1 LKRLGDKI
9 LQGYSLLVFAFL
21 YIPIFSMIVFSF
33 NDSRLTA
40 TWRGFTLK
48 WYVSLIGNE
57 TLWGAFY
64 NTITVAVIVTVASA
78 ILGTVTALAMSR
90 YKFRGKNAFD
100 AYLYIPIVIPEITE
114 ALSLL
119 LLYVWGGVPLGLTTI
134 ILGHLT
140 FAIPFAALVIRS
152 RMAGF
157 DRSVEEAAQSM
168 GANEIQTFF
177 RITLP
182 IISTGVIAGALLAFT
197 QSYDDFIKTAFTRG
211 PGVDMLPTTI
221 YNLARRGGASP
232 ELNALATV
240 ALSVSIVM
248 AILWQKFST
257 SKS

>member
-1 LKRLGDKI
+1 MRKFWDKI
-9 LQGYSLLVFAFL
+9 LKGYSIFVFAFL
-21 YIPIFSMIVFSF
+21 YLPIFSMIVFSF

-40 TWRGFTLK
+40 VWRGFTLR
-48 WYVSLIGNE
+48 WYASLLTSE
-57 TLWGAFY
+57 VWGAFY
-64 NTITVAVIVTVASA
+64 NTIFVAVIVTVVSV
-78 ILGTVTALAMSR
+78 ILGTTTALAMSR
-90 YKFRGKNAFD
+90 YKFKGKSTFD
-100 AYLYIPIVIPEITE
+100 GYLYIPIIVPEITE

-119 LLYVWGGVPLGLTTI
+119 LLYVWAGVPLGLMTVV
-134 ILGHLT
+134 LGHLT

-177 RITLP
+177 RVTLP
-182 IISTGVIAGALLAFT
+182 IISTGVVAGALLAFT

-221 YNLARRGGASP
+221 YNLARRGGVSP

-248 AILWQKFST
+248 AILWQKFS
-257 SKS
+257 SGK

>member
-1 LKRLGDKI
+1 LKKLGDKV
-9 LQGYSLLVFAFL
+9 LKGYSAIVLAFL
-21 YIPIFSMIVFSF
+21 YVPILAMIVFSF

-40 TWRGFTLK
+40 VWRGVTIR
-48 WYVSLIGNE
+48 WYTALLSDSSI
-57 TLWGAFY
+57 WGAFY
-64 NTITVAVIVTVASA
+64 NTMLVAVLVTILSA
-78 ILGTVTALAMSR
+78 ILGTLTALAMSR
-90 YKFRGKNAFD
+90 YKFRGKSAFD
-100 AYLYIPIVIPEITE
+100 AYLYIPIIIPEITE

-119 LLYVWGGVPLGLTTI
+119 LLYIWAGVPLGLPTI

-168 GANEIQTFF
+168 GANEVQTFF

-248 AILWQKFST
+248 AILWQKLT
-257 SKS
+257 TRK

>member
-1 LKRLGDKI
+1 MKKLGDKV
-9 LQGYSLLVFAFL
+9 LKGYSALVLAFL
-21 YIPIFSMIVFSF
+21 YVPILAMIVFSF

-40 TWRGFTLK
+40 VWRGVTMR
-48 WYVSLIGNE
+48 WYTALLSDSSI
-57 TLWGAFY
+57 WGAFY
-64 NTITVAVIVTVASA
+64 NTMLVAVLVTVLSA
-78 ILGTVTALAMSR
+78 ILGTLTALAMSR
-90 YKFRGKNAFD
+90 YKFKGKSAFD
-100 AYLYIPIVIPEITE
+100 AYLYIPIIIPEITE

-119 LLYVWGGVPLGLTTI
+119 LLYIWAGVPLGLPTI

-168 GANEIQTFF
+168 GANEVQTFF

-248 AILWQKFST
+248 AILWQRFTT
-257 SKS
+257 SK

>member
-1 LKRLGDKI
+1 MKKLGDKV
-9 LQGYSLLVFAFL
+9 LKGYSALVLAFL
-21 YIPIFSMIVFSF
+21 YVPILAMIVFSF

-40 TWRGFTLK
+40 VWRGVTIR
-48 WYVSLIGNE
+48 WYTALLGDSAI
-57 TLWGAFY
+57 WGAFY
-64 NTITVAVIVTVASA
+64 NTMLVAVLVTVLSA
-78 ILGTVTALAMSR
+78 ILGTLTALAMSR
-90 YKFRGKNAFD
+90 YKFKGKNAFD
-100 AYLYIPIVIPEITE
+100 AYLYIPIIIPEITE

-119 LLYVWGGVPLGLTTI
+119 LLYIWAGVPLGLPTI

-168 GANEIQTFF
+168 GANEVQTFF

-248 AILWQKFST
+248 AILWQRFTTRK
-257 SKS
+257 

>member
-1 LKRLGDKI
+1 LKKFGDRVLK
-9 LQGYSLLVFAFL
+9 GYSFFVLGFL
-21 YIPIFSMIVFSF
+21 YVPIFAMIVFSF

-40 TWRGFTLK
+40 VWRGFTLR
-48 WYVSLIGNE
+48 WYSSLLGSAI
-57 TLWGAFY
+57 WGAFY
-64 NTITVAVIVTVASA
+64 NTIFVAVVVTVLSA
-78 ILGTVTALAMSR
+78 ALGTATALAMSR
-90 YKFRGKNAFD
+90 YKFRGKSAFD
-100 AYLYIPIVIPEITE
+100 AYLYIPIIIPEITE

-119 LLYVWGGVPLGLTTI
+119 LLYVWAGVPLGLLTI

-168 GANEIQTFF
+168 GANEVQTFF

-248 AILWQKFST
+248 AILWQKFT
-257 SKS
+257 VRK

>member
-1 LKRLGDKI
+1 LKKLGDKV
-9 LQGYSLLVFAFL
+9 LKGYSALVLAFL
-21 YIPIFSMIVFSF
+21 YVPILAMIVFSF

-40 TWRGFTLK
+40 VWRGVTIR
-48 WYVSLIGNE
+48 WYTALLSDSSI
-57 TLWGAFY
+57 WGAFY
-64 NTITVAVIVTVASA
+64 NTMLVAVLVTVLSA
-78 ILGTVTALAMSR
+78 ILGTLTALAMSR
-90 YKFRGKNAFD
+90 YKFKGKSAFD
-100 AYLYIPIVIPEITE
+100 AYLYIPIIIPEITE

-119 LLYVWGGVPLGLTTI
+119 LLYIWAGVPLGLPTI

-168 GANEIQTFF
+168 GANEVQTFF

-248 AILWQKFST
+248 AILWQRFTTRK
-257 SKS
+257 

>member
-1 LKRLGDKI
+1 LKKLGDKV
-9 LQGYSLLVFAFL
+9 LKGYSALVLAFL
-21 YIPIFSMIVFSF
+21 YVPILTMIVFSF

-40 TWRGFTLK
+40 VWRGVTIR
-48 WYVSLIGNE
+48 WYTALLGDSAI
-57 TLWGAFY
+57 WGAFY
-64 NTITVAVIVTVASA
+64 NTMLVAVLVTVLSA
-78 ILGTVTALAMSR
+78 ILGTLTALAMSR
-90 YKFRGKNAFD
+90 YKFKGKNAFD
-100 AYLYIPIVIPEITE
+100 AYLYIPIIIPEITE

-119 LLYVWGGVPLGLTTI
+119 LLYIWAGVPLGLPTI

-168 GANEIQTFF
+168 GANEVQTFF

-248 AILWQKFST
+248 AILWQRFTTRK
-257 SKS
+257 

>member
-1 LKRLGDKI
+1 MKKLGDKV
-9 LQGYSLLVFAFL
+9 LKGYSALVLAFL
-21 YIPIFSMIVFSF
+21 YVPILAMIVFSF

-40 TWRGFTLK
+40 VWRGVTIR
-48 WYVSLIGNE
+48 WYTALLSDSAI
-57 TLWGAFY
+57 WGAFY
-64 NTITVAVIVTVASA
+64 NTMLVAVLVTVLSA
-78 ILGTVTALAMSR
+78 ILGTLTALAMSR
-90 YKFRGKNAFD
+90 YKFRGKSAFD
-100 AYLYIPIVIPEITE
+100 AYLYIPIIIPEITE

-119 LLYVWGGVPLGLTTI
+119 LLYIWAGVPLGLPTI

-168 GANEIQTFF
+168 GANEVQTFF

-248 AILWQKFST
+248 AILWAA
-257 SKS
+257 

>member
-1 LKRLGDKI
+1 MKKLGDKV
-9 LQGYSLLVFAFL
+9 LKGYSAIVLAFL
-21 YIPIFSMIVFSF
+21 YVPILAMIVFSF

-40 TWRGFTLK
+40 VWRGVTIR
-48 WYVSLIGNE
+48 WYTALLSDSSI
-57 TLWGAFY
+57 WGAFY
-64 NTITVAVIVTVASA
+64 NTMLVAVLVTILSA
-78 ILGTVTALAMSR
+78 ILGTLTALAMSR
-90 YKFRGKNAFD
+90 YKFRGKSAFD
-100 AYLYIPIVIPEITE
+100 AYLYIPIIIPEITE

-119 LLYVWGGVPLGLTTI
+119 LLYIWAGVPLGLPTI

-168 GANEIQTFF
+168 GANEVQTFF

-248 AILWQKFST
+248 AILWQKLT
-257 SKS
+257 TRK

>member
-1 LKRLGDKI
+1 MKKLGDKV
-9 LQGYSLLVFAFL
+9 LKGYSALVLAFL
-21 YIPIFSMIVFSF
+21 YVPILAMIVFSF

-40 TWRGFTLK
+40 VWRGVTIR
-48 WYVSLIGNE
+48 WYTALLGDSAI
-57 TLWGAFY
+57 WGAFY
-64 NTITVAVIVTVASA
+64 NTMLVAVLVTVLSA
-78 ILGTVTALAMSR
+78 ILGTLTALAMSR
-90 YKFRGKNAFD
+90 YKFKGKNAFD
-100 AYLYIPIVIPEITE
+100 AYLYIPIIIPEITE

-119 LLYVWGGVPLGLTTI
+119 LLYIWAGVPLGLPTI

-168 GANEIQTFF
+168 GANEVQTFF

-248 AILWQKFST
+248 AILWQRFTT
-257 SKS
+257 SK

>member
-1 LKRLGDKI
+1 MKKLGDKV
-9 LQGYSLLVFAFL
+9 LKGYSALVLAFL
-21 YIPIFSMIVFSF
+21 YVPILAMIVFSF

-40 TWRGFTLK
+40 VWRGVTIR
-48 WYVSLIGNE
+48 WYTALLGDSAI
-57 TLWGAFY
+57 WGAFY
-64 NTITVAVIVTVASA
+64 NTMLVAVLVTVLSA
-78 ILGTVTALAMSR
+78 ILGTLTALAMSR
-90 YKFRGKNAFD
+90 YKFKGKNAFD
-100 AYLYIPIVIPEITE
+100 AYLYIPIIIPEITE

-119 LLYVWGGVPLGLTTI
+119 LLYIWAGVPLGLPTI

-168 GANEIQTFF
+168 GANEVQTFF

-240 ALSVSIVM
+240 ALSVSILM
-248 AILWQKFST
+248 AIMWQRFTTRK
-257 SKS
+257 

>member
-1 LKRLGDKI
+1 MRRLWDRFLK
-9 LQGYSLLVFAFL
+9 GYSFLVLAFL
-21 YIPIFSMIVFSF
+21 YIPILSMIVFSF

-40 TWRGFTLK
+40 VWRGFTLK
-48 WYVSLIGNE
+48 WYVSLMNSSE
-57 TLWGAFY
+57 LWGAFY
-64 NTITVAVIVTVASA
+64 NTIVVALVVTVLS
-78 ILGTVTALAMSR
+78 IMLGTATALAMSR

-119 LLYVWGGVPLGLTTI
+119 LLYVWAGVPLGLLTI
-134 ILGHLT
+134 VLGHLT

-157 DRSVEEAAQSM
+157 DRSVEEAAQSL

-177 RITLP
+177 RVTLP

-232 ELNALATV
+232 ELNALATI
-240 ALSVSIVM
+240 ALSISIVM

-257 SKS
+257 SK

>member
-1 LKRLGDKI
+1 MRRLWDRVLKS
-9 LQGYSLLVFAFL
+9 YSFLVLAFL

-40 TWRGFTLK
+40 VWRGFTLR
-48 WYVSLIGNE
+48 WYVSLMSGSE
-57 TLWGAFY
+57 VWGAFY
-64 NTITVAVIVTVASA
+64 NTIIVAVLVTLVS
-78 ILGTVTALAMSR
+78 IMLGTATALAMSR
-90 YKFRGKNAFD
+90 YRFRGKNAFD
-100 AYLYIPIVIPEITE
+100 AYLYIPIIIPEITE

-119 LLYVWGGVPLGLTTI
+119 LLYVWAGVPLGLLTVV
-134 ILGHLT
+134 LGHLT

-152 RMAGF
+152 RMVGF

-177 RITLP
+177 RVTLP

-211 PGVDMLPTTI
+211 PGVNMLPTTI
-221 YNLARRGGASP
+221 YNLARRGGVSP
-232 ELNALATV
+232 ELNAVATI
-240 ALSVSIVM
+240 ALSISIVM

-257 SKS
+257 RK

>member
-1 LKRLGDKI
+1 MRKLGNKI
-9 LQGYSLLVFAFL
+9 LAAYSFFVLAFL

-40 TWRGFTLK
+40 VWRGFTLK
-48 WYVSLIGNE
+48 WYIALVNGSE
-57 TLWGAFY
+57 LWGAFY
-64 NTITVAVIVTVASA
+64 NTILVAVIVTLMSIA
-78 ILGTVTALAMSR
+78 LGTAAAMAMTR
-90 YKFRGKNAFD
+90 YRFRGKGAFD
-100 AYLYIPIVIPEITE
+100 AYLYIPIIIPEITE

-119 LLYVWGGVPLGLTTI
+119 LLYVWAGVPLGLTTI

-152 RMAGF
+152 RMVGF

-177 RITLP
+177 RVTLP
-182 IISTGVIAGALLAFT
+182 IISTGVIAGGLLAFT

-232 ELNALATV
+232 QLNALATV
-240 ALSVSIVM
+240 ALSISIVM

-257 SKS
+257 RK

>member
-1 LKRLGDKI
+1 MKRLGDKV
-9 LQGYSLLVFAFL
+9 LKGYSFLVLAFL

-33 NDSRLTA
+33 NDSHLTA
-40 TWRGFTLK
+40 VWRGFTLK
-48 WYVSLIGNE
+48 WYFSLMNNE
-57 TLWGAFY
+57 ALWGAFY
-64 NTITVAVIVTVASA
+64 NTIVVAVIVTIASVM
-78 ILGTVTALAMSR
+78 LGAATALAMSR
-90 YKFRGKNAFD
+90 YKFKGKSAFD
-100 AYLYIPIVIPEITE
+100 AYLYIPIIIPEITE

-119 LLYVWGGVPLGLTTI
+119 LLYVWAGIPLGLFTI

-152 RMAGF
+152 RMVGY
-157 DRSVEEAAQSM
+157 DRSVEEAAMSM

-177 RITLP
+177 RVTLP
-182 IISTGVIAGALLAFT
+182 IISTGVIAGGLLAFT

-232 ELNALATV
+232 ELNALAVV

-257 SKS
+257 RQ

>member
-1 LKRLGDKI
+1 MKKLGDKV
-9 LQGYSLLVFAFL
+9 LKGYSALVLAFL
-21 YIPIFSMIVFSF
+21 YVPILAMIVFSF

-40 TWRGFTLK
+40 VWRGVTIR
-48 WYVSLIGNE
+48 WYTALLGDSAI
-57 TLWGAFY
+57 WGAFY
-64 NTITVAVIVTVASA
+64 NTMLVAVLVTVLSA
-78 ILGTVTALAMSR
+78 ILGTLTALAMSR
-90 YKFRGKNAFD
+90 YKFKGKNAFD
-100 AYLYIPIVIPEITE
+100 AYLYIPIIIPEITE

-119 LLYVWGGVPLGLTTI
+119 LLYIWAGVPLGLPTI

-168 GANEIQTFF
+168 GANEVQTFF

-240 ALSVSIVM
+240 ALSISILM
-248 AILWQKFST
+248 AIMWQRFTTRK
-257 SKS
+257 

>member
-1 LKRLGDKI
+1 MKKLGDKV
-9 LQGYSLLVFAFL
+9 LKGYSALVLAFL
-21 YIPIFSMIVFSF
+21 YVPILAMIVFSF

-40 TWRGFTLK
+40 VWRGVTMR
-48 WYVSLIGNE
+48 WYTALLSDSSI
-57 TLWGAFY
+57 WGAFY
-64 NTITVAVIVTVASA
+64 NTMLVAVLVTVLSA
-78 ILGTVTALAMSR
+78 ILGTLTALAMSR
-90 YKFRGKNAFD
+90 YKFKGKSAFD
-100 AYLYIPIVIPEITE
+100 AYLYIPIIIPEITE

-119 LLYVWGGVPLGLTTI
+119 LLYIWAGVPLGLPTI

-168 GANEIQTFF
+168 GANEVQTFF

-248 AILWQKFST
+248 AILWQRFTTRK
-257 SKS
+257 

>member
-1 LKRLGDKI
+1 MKKFGDKV
-9 LQGYSLLVFAFL
+9 LKGYSAFVLAFL
-21 YIPIFSMIVFSF
+21 YLPIFAMIVFSF

-40 TWRGFTLK
+40 VWRGFTLS
-48 WYVSLIGNE
+48 WYTALLSDVAI
-57 TLWGAFY
+57 WGAFY
-64 NTITVAVIVTVASA
+64 NTILVAVLVTLLSA
-78 ILGTVTALAMSR
+78 ILGTLTALAMSR
-90 YKFRGKNAFD
+90 YKFIGKNAFD
-100 AYLYIPIVIPEITE
+100 AYLYIPIIIPEITE

-119 LLYVWGGVPLGLTTI
+119 LLYVWAGVPLSLLTI

-232 ELNALATV
+232 ELNALATI

-248 AILWQKFST
+248 AILWQRFTTRK
-257 SKS
+257 

>member
-1 LKRLGDKI
+1 LKKLGDKV
-9 LQGYSLLVFAFL
+9 LKGYSALVLAFL
-21 YIPIFSMIVFSF
+21 YVPILAMIVFSF

-40 TWRGFTLK
+40 VWRGVTIR
-48 WYVSLIGNE
+48 WYAALLSDSAI
-57 TLWGAFY
+57 WGAFY
-64 NTITVAVIVTVASA
+64 NTMLVAVLVTVLSA
-78 ILGTVTALAMSR
+78 ILGTLTALAMSR
-90 YKFRGKNAFD
+90 YKFKGKNAFD
-100 AYLYIPIVIPEITE
+100 AYLYIPIIIPEITE

-119 LLYVWGGVPLGLTTI
+119 LLYIWAGVPLGLPTI

-168 GANEIQTFF
+168 GANEVQTFF

-248 AILWQKFST
+248 AILWQRFTTRK
-257 SKS
+257 

>member
-1 LKRLGDKI
+1 LKKLGDKV
-9 LQGYSLLVFAFL
+9 LKGYSALVLAFL
-21 YIPIFSMIVFSF
+21 YVPILAMIVFSF

-40 TWRGFTLK
+40 VWRGVTIR
-48 WYVSLIGNE
+48 WYTALLNDSAI
-57 TLWGAFY
+57 WGAFY
-64 NTITVAVIVTVASA
+64 NTMLVAVLVTVLSA
-78 ILGTVTALAMSR
+78 ILGTLTALAMSR
-90 YKFRGKNAFD
+90 YKFKGKSAFD
-100 AYLYIPIVIPEITE
+100 AYLYIPIIIPEITE

-119 LLYVWGGVPLGLTTI
+119 LLYIWAGVPLGLPTI

-168 GANEIQTFF
+168 GANEVQTFF

-248 AILWQKFST
+248 AILWQRFTTRK
-257 SKS
+257 

>member
-1 LKRLGDKI
+1 LKKLGDKV
-9 LQGYSLLVFAFL
+9 LKGYSALVLAFL
-21 YIPIFSMIVFSF
+21 YVPILAMIVFSF

-40 TWRGFTLK
+40 VWRGVTIR
-48 WYVSLIGNE
+48 WYTALLGDSAI
-57 TLWGAFY
+57 WGAFY
-64 NTITVAVIVTVASA
+64 NTMLVAVLVTVLSA
-78 ILGTVTALAMSR
+78 ILGTLTALAMSR
-90 YKFRGKNAFD
+90 YKFKGKNAFD
-100 AYLYIPIVIPEITE
+100 AYLYIPIIIPEITE

-119 LLYVWGGVPLGLTTI
+119 LLYIWAGVPLGLPTI

-168 GANEIQTFF
+168 GANEVQTFF

-240 ALSVSIVM
+240 ALSVSILM
-248 AILWQKFST
+248 AIMWQRFTTRK
-257 SKS
+257 

>member
-1 LKRLGDKI
+1 LKKLGDKV
-9 LQGYSLLVFAFL
+9 LKGYSALVLAFL
-21 YIPIFSMIVFSF
+21 YVPILAMIVFSF

-40 TWRGFTLK
+40 VWRGVTIR
-48 WYVSLIGNE
+48 WYTALLGDSAI
-57 TLWGAFY
+57 WGAFY
-64 NTITVAVIVTVASA
+64 NTMLVAVLVTILSA
-78 ILGTVTALAMSR
+78 ILGTLTALAMSR
-90 YKFRGKNAFD
+90 YKFKGKNAFD
-100 AYLYIPIVIPEITE
+100 AYLYIPIIIPEITE

-119 LLYVWGGVPLGLTTI
+119 LLYIWAGVPLGLPTI

-168 GANEIQTFF
+168 GANEVQTFF

-240 ALSVSIVM
+240 ALSISILM
-248 AILWQKFST
+248 AIMWQRFTTRK
-257 SKS
+257 

>member
-1 LKRLGDKI
+1 MKKLGDKI
-9 LQGYSLLVFAFL
+9 LKGYSVIVLAFL
-21 YIPIFSMIVFSF
+21 YLPIFAMIVFSF

-40 TWRGFTLK
+40 VWRGFTLR
-48 WYVSLIGNE
+48 WYGSLFGSEI
-57 TLWGAFY
+57 WGAFY
-64 NTITVAVIVTVASA
+64 NTIVVAVLVTILSA
-78 ILGTVTALAMSR
+78 ALGTATALAMSR
-90 YKFRGKNAFD
+90 YKFRGKSALD
-100 AYLYIPIVIPEITE
+100 AYLYIPIIIPEITE

-119 LLYVWGGVPLGLTTI
+119 LLYIWAGVPLGLFTV

-248 AILWQKFST
+248 AVLWQRFT
-257 SKS
+257 TRE

>member
-1 LKRLGDKI
+1 MRKLGDRVLKA
-9 LQGYSLLVFAFL
+9 YSFLVLAFL
-21 YIPIFSMIVFSF
+21 YIPIISMIVFSF
-33 NDSRLTA
+33 NDSHFTA
-40 TWRGFTLK
+40 VWRGFTLQ
-48 WYVSLIGNE
+48 WYVELINSSQ
-57 TLWGAFY
+57 LWGAFY
-64 NTITVAVIVTVASA
+64 NTIVVALIVTVLSV
-78 ILGTVTALAMSR
+78 ILGTATALAMSR
-90 YKFRGKNAFD
+90 YRFRGKNAFD

-119 LLYVWGGVPLGLTTI
+119 LLYVWAGIPLGLWTI

-157 DRSVEEAAQSM
+157 DRSVEEAAQSL

-177 RITLP
+177 RVTLP

-240 ALSVSIVM
+240 ALMVSIVM
-248 AILWQKFST
+248 AVLWQKYSS
-257 SKS
+257 SK

>member
-1 LKRLGDKI
+1 LKKLGDRVLK
-9 LQGYSLLVFAFL
+9 GYSALVLAFL
-21 YIPIFSMIVFSF
+21 YVPILAMIIFSF
-33 NDSRLTA
+33 NDSHLTA
-40 TWRGFTLK
+40 VWRGVTMR
-48 WYVSLIGNE
+48 WYTALLSDSAI
-57 TLWGAFY
+57 WGAFY
-64 NTITVAVIVTVASA
+64 NTMLVAVLVTVLSA
-78 ILGTVTALAMSR
+78 ILGTLTALAMSR
-90 YKFRGKNAFD
+90 YKFRGKSAFD
-100 AYLYIPIVIPEITE
+100 AYLYIPIIIPEITE

-119 LLYVWGGVPLGLTTI
+119 LLYIWAGVPLGLPTI

-168 GANEIQTFF
+168 GANEVQTFF

-248 AILWQKFST
+248 AILWQRFTTRK
-257 SKS
+257 

>member
-1 LKRLGDKI
+1 MRRLGDRVLK
-9 LQGYSLLVFAFL
+9 GYSFLVLAFL
-21 YIPIFSMIVFSF
+21 YIPIISMIVFSF

-40 TWRGFTLK
+40 VWRGFTLK
-48 WYVSLIGNE
+48 WYVELINSSQ
-57 TLWGAFY
+57 LWGAFY
-64 NTITVAVIVTVASA
+64 NTIVVALIVTVLSVM
-78 ILGTVTALAMSR
+78 LGTATALAMSR
-90 YKFRGKNAFD
+90 YRFRGKDAFD

-119 LLYVWGGVPLGLTTI
+119 LLYVWAGIPLGLFTI

-157 DRSVEEAAQSM
+157 DRSVEEAAQSL

-177 RITLP
+177 RVTLP

-240 ALSVSIVM
+240 ALAISIVM
-248 AILWQKFST
+248 AILWQKYS
-257 SKS
+257 SSR

>member
-1 LKRLGDKI
+1 MKKFADKVLK
-9 LQGYSLLVFAFL
+9 GYSVFVLAFL
-21 YIPIFSMIVFSF
+21 YLPIFVMIVFSF

-40 TWRGFTLK
+40 AWRGFTLR
-48 WYVSLIGNE
+48 WYSSLLESNI
-57 TLWGAFY
+57 WGAFY
-64 NTITVAVIVTVASA
+64 NTIFVAVLVTVLSA
-78 ILGTVTALAMSR
+78 VLGTVTALAMSR
-90 YKFRGKNAFD
+90 YKFRGKSAFD
-100 AYLYIPIVIPEITE
+100 AYLYIPIIIPEITE

-119 LLYVWGGVPLGLTTI
+119 LLYVWAGVPLGLLTI

-232 ELNALATV
+232 ELNALATI

-248 AILWQKFST
+248 AILWQRFT
-257 SKS
+257 TRQ